1 VTNFVTP
8 FGINQLLA
16 EKQMLVNEKNN
27 LNNANE
33 NEKRIALNY
42 INAKLQLLNNRIV
55 EAKIVNLNEQPQ
67 NEIRFG
73 ATITLRI
80 EASRNI
86 QTFQI
91 VGVDEANI
99 SKGKVSFISPIAKV
113 LINKKIGD
121 KVNLKQAKKDI
132 VFEIIDISYS

>member
-1 VTNFVTP
+1 V
-8 FGINQLLA
+8 
-16 EKQMLVNEKNN
+16 
-27 LNNANE
+27 
-33 NEKRIALNY
+33 
-42 INAKLQLLNNRIV
+42 
-55 EAKIVNLNEQPQ
+55 QPQ

-80 EASRNI
+80 EVSRNI

-121 KVNLKQAKKDI
+121 KVILKQAKKDI

>member
-1 VTNFVTP
+1 
-8 FGINQLLA
+8 
-16 EKQMLVNEKNN
+16 
-27 LNNANE
+27 
-33 NEKRIALNY
+33 
-42 INAKLQLLNNRIV
+42 LNNRIV

-121 KVNLKQAKKDI
+121 KVNLKQARKDI